1 MKAWGK
7 EQVVNLSQRANLYK
21 TIERLRDAGLIAIR
35 QTERD
40 QRFPERTVYELT
52 DAGWRQAESWL
63 REMVSTPRNEFPEF
77 PAALS
82 FVFGLTPDDALAAL
96 ERRATLLREHI
107 AGLERELQSDAGPPR
122 VFFLESEYMHALAT
136 AELTWLTGIVEELR
150 AGKLTWSHDE
160 IPALAAQFLPPD

>member
-21 TIERLRDAGLIAIR
+21 TIERLRAAGLIAVR

-52 DAGWRQAESWL
+52 DEGWRQAESWL
-63 REMVSTPRNEFPEF
+63 REMLSTPRNEFPEF

-96 ERRATLLREHI
+96 ERRAALLREHI
-107 AGLERELQSDAGPPR
+107 AGLECELQSDAGPPR
-122 VFFLESEYMHALAT
+122 VFFLETEYMRAVAT
-136 AELTWLTGIVEELR
+136 AELDWLTDIVEDFR
-150 AGKLTWSHDE
+150 TGRLTWSHDE